1 MKKFSLFVFLVFF
14 VMGCGVSRKAASHS
28 VQKDSLIYKE
38 IVRVDTLRVPQD
50 RVQVVVDNTILN
62 LKEKEIQDLNY
73 QFLQYKQTTGSRA
86 NINFKI
92 LKDSV
97 YIEGTVVKDT
107 ILKAI
112 HNSQNMPNRRQKVV
126 KDTILKAIH
135 NYSMLA
141 SHLCIVVKDTILKAI
156 HTYSMLASHLCIVV
170 KDTILKAIHN
180 LAEILKK
187 LPTVVKDTILKAIH
201 NTKI

>member
-97 YIEGTVVKDT
+97 YIEGTCDSMELLSLRKEVEQYQSSKFEKSEKQTKGMNIWDM
-107 ILKAI
+107 ILLVLGAFVI
-112 HNSQNMPNRRQKVV
+112 G
-126 KDTILKAIH
+126 
-135 NYSMLA
+135 
-141 SHLCIVVKDTILKAI
+141 CIVGLLIKTLILR
-156 HTYSMLASHLCIVV
+156 
-170 KDTILKAIHN
+170 
-180 LAEILKK
+180 
-187 LPTVVKDTILKAIH
+187 
-201 NTKI
+201 